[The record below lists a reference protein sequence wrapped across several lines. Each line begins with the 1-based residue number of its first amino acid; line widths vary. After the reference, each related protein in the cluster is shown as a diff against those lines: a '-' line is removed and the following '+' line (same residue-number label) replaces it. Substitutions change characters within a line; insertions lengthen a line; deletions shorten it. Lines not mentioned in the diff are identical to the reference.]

1 MTGKTMQRVL
11 EVASLLALAVS
22 GFVTFT
28 ALYGSNAVQNVEPMT
43 NPFSSHPSDWGTR
56 ARLLQIPAF
65 QLIIY
70 GFGLV
75 LAKYSDALNFLTQ
88 VTLNNR
94 FQLQVLAKSMVA
106 WLKAEIL
113 ILFAFLQLV
122 EVQVARG
129 SRSGVPTLPFRGI
142 TLVIFATALVH
153 YIAMRRQ
160 APR

>member
-1 MTGKTMQRVL
+1 MTGRTMQRLL
-11 EVASLLALAVS
+11 EVASVLALVVS

-56 ARLLQIPAF
+56 ARLLQIPAI
-65 QLIIY
+65 QLILY
-70 GFGLV
+70 AFGLL
-75 LAKYSDALNFLTQ
+75 LAKYSGALNFPVQ
-88 VTLNNR
+88 VTPDNR
-94 FQLQVLAKSMVA
+94 FRLQVLAKSMIG
-106 WLKAEIL
+106 WLKAEAL
-113 ILFAFLQLV
+113 ILCACFQIV

-129 SRSGVPTLPFRGI
+129 SRSGIPALPFQGV

-153 YIAMRRQ
+153 YIAIRRQ